1 MPVLPLPYWRLSA
14 YYFCYFAFIGAFM
27 PFFGLY
33 LKSLGFSAFDIGLL
47 VSMMQLMR
55 LLGPYCW
62 GALADRLG
70 ERVRIVRLTALATLI
85 IFFGFYAAQG
95 FAAIFTVLAL
105 HSFFWV
111 AALPLVETLTFEH
124 LREQAA
130 RYSRIRM
137 WGSIGFIAAVAGT
150 GAVLD
155 RLPVDRLL
163 WVCSA
168 VLATILLTALFIPEA
183 PRRTA
188 VGSASPI
195 GAILGERRV
204 RALFAACFVMTA
216 AHGAFNVFYSIFLA
230 EHGYSKSLVGGLW
243 SLGVVAEITV
253 FFFMSSLLR
262 RYSLRLIMIVCF
274 AAAVVRFATIG
285 WGIDSLTA
293 LVLAQL
299 LHGLTFGAFHSAAIA
314 AVNRWF
320 AGAARSRGQALYASV
335 SFGAGGLFGGL
346 VSGLT
351 WDTLGGS
358 ASFALGSV
366 YAAVGLALVAR
377 FVRDDNGGQK
387 PISADSSAAL

>member
-1 MPVLPLPYWRLSA
+1 MPALPLPYWRLSA

-55 LLGPYCW
+55 LLGPYAW

-70 ERVRIVRLTALATLI
+70 ERVRIVRLTALATLL
-85 IFFGFYAAQG
+85 IFFGFYVAQG
-95 FAAIFTVLAL
+95 FVAIFTVLAL

-183 PRRTA
+183 PRRSA
-188 VGSASPI
+188 AGSASPI

-253 FFFMSSLLR
+253 FFFMSALLR

-358 ASFALGSV
+358 ASFVLGSV
-366 YAAVGLALVAR
+366 YAVVGLVLVAR
-377 FVRDDNGGQK
+377 FVRDDNEGK
-387 PISADSSAAL
+387 